1 MSVAKITFYLCSYDR
16 DRAIELLEQKSE
28 LMKESVLCV
37 SNHDLDR
44 SRQALEAAK
53 NITNLI
59 GSVLANRSLNI
70 SYDPMPNVE
79 EEE

>member
-16 DRAIELLEQKSE
+16 DRVIELLEQKSE

-44 SRQALEAAK
+44 SVKRLK
-53 NITNLI
+53 RLKT
-59 GSVLANRSLNI
+59 S
-70 SYDPMPNVE
+70 PT
-79 EEE
+79 